1 MFPRRKGLLLRRL
14 MKLQSRKT
22 EKEKTDDDVIIS
34 RILMPV
40 REAREYAERE
50 TVSGNGV
57 ERNYV
62 IESWERIGHYRR
74 LPHSEEK
81 IYIEATCTRHKQ
93 LTDKDI
99 VIRL

>member
-40 REAREYAERE
+40 REAREMAWRE
-50 TVSGNGV
+50 TMSSNLGKGLGTTGDCPIVKKRSISRPQHV
-57 ERNYV
+57 HV
-62 IESWERIGHYRR
+62 INS
-74 LPHSEEK
+74 
-81 IYIEATCTRHKQ
+81 
-93 LTDKDI
+93 
-99 VIRL
+99 

>member
-62 IESWERIGHYRR
+62 IESWERLGTTGDC
-74 LPHSEEK
+74 P
-81 IYIEATCTRHKQ
+81 
-93 LTDKDI
+93 I
-99 VIRL
+99 VKKRSISRPQHVHVINS